1 MKKTLFIKNAA
12 ILTVTSII
20 LRVLGIVFKVW
31 LASRIG
37 SEGIGLYHLI
47 FSVFVLASAFA
58 SAGIPTAVTR
68 MIAEAFAK
76 NDTNA
81 VFRIIKRATAICLLF
96 SLVSF
101 VFVRVFSNYICLNI
115 LHDIRALPSLKIMC
129 FSLPFMA
136 CSAVLKSYFF
146 ARRKITVNSVSVI
159 LEQLLR
165 IVLCFFVVTKFAN
178 NGIAP
183 ATAAVILADTLSE
196 AVSFI
201 FTLICFMYDK
211 KKLVI
216 NSANAPVKS
225 ETKELLRISFP
236 LLISRYCTSFLRT
249 GENIL
254 VPKTLSSTLSYSTA
268 LSRFGAVKGMALPV
282 LFFPSSILN
291 ALSAL
296 LLPEMSEAVAK
307 NKPFIIKNAVK
318 KTLQTTWLL
327 GVIFG
332 AVFFFCGENI
342 GRIVYKD
349 TVSGELIKIL
359 SVIVPLMY
367 LDSICDGILKGLD
380 QQTYTFFTAL
390 ADSLLRIILILLF
403 VPKFSMNG
411 FLGIMI
417 FSNVFTCF
425 LHVGKLLK
433 LTGLKPKPFK
443 DMILP
448 IICAV
453 LICYF
458 CYTFLSFLTQPV
470 IFTAVFALFSCVLFA
485 AAAVIFKIVDIHDY
499 I

>member
-12 ILTVTSII
+12 ILTATSIL
-20 LRVLGIVFKVW
+20 LRVLGIIFKVW

-68 MIAEAFAK
+68 MISEAFAK

-81 VFRIIKRATAICLLF
+81 VFRIIKRATFICLSF
-96 SLVSF
+96 SLISF
-101 VFVRVFSNYICLNI
+101 FVVNTFSKTICLNI

-136 CSAVLKSYFF
+136 CSAVFKSYFF
-146 ARRKITVNSVSVI
+146 ARRNISINSIAII
-159 LEQLLR
+159 LEQVFR
-165 IVLCFFVVTKFAN
+165 ITLCFFIVTKFVQ
-178 NGIAP
+178 NGIA
-183 ATAAVILADTLSE
+183 AACAAVILADTLSE
-196 AVSFI
+196 AASFV
-201 FTLICFMYDK
+201 FMLICFLFDK
-211 KKLVI
+211 KKLTISGV
-216 NSANAPVKS
+216 STTDKS
-225 ETKELLRISFP
+225 ETKELLRISLP
-236 LLISRYCTSFLRT
+236 LLVSRYCTSFLRT
-249 GENIL
+249 GENVL
-254 VPKTLSSTLSYSTA
+254 VPKTLANTLSYSTA
-268 LSRFGAVKGMALPV
+268 LSRFGAVKGMALPI
-282 LFFPSSILN
+282 LFFPSSVLN

-307 NKPFIIKNAVK
+307 NKPYVIKNAVK
-318 KTLQTTWLL
+318 KTIQTTWLL

-332 AVFFFCGENI
+332 AVFFFSGEEI
-342 GRIVYKD
+342 GRIIYKD

-359 SVIVPLMY
+359 SFIVPLMY

-380 QQTYTFFTAL
+380 QQSYTFFTSL

-417 FSNVFTCF
+417 FSNVFTCV
-425 LHVGKLLK
+425 LHVGKLLR
-433 LTGLKPKPFK
+433 LTNLKPKLFK
-443 DMILP
+443 DVLFP
-448 IICAV
+448 VICAAT
-453 LICYF
+453 ICYF
-458 CYTFLSFLTQPV
+458 CYTFLSFLTQPI
-470 IFTAVFALFSCVLFA
+470 IFTAVFAIFSCV
-485 AAAVIFKIVDIHDY
+485 IFIATLVVFKFVDIHDY

>member
-12 ILTVTSII
+12 ILTATSII

-76 NDTNA
+76 NDTNS
-81 VFRIIKRATAICLLF
+81 VFRIIKRSTVICLLF

-101 VFVRVFSNYICLNI
+101 FIVNTFSESICLNI

-159 LEQLLR
+159 LEQTLR
-165 IVLCFFVVTKFAN
+165 IGLCFIIVAKFVN
-178 NGIAP
+178 NGIA
-183 ATAAVILADTLSE
+183 AACGSVILADTVSE
-196 AVSFI
+196 AVSFV
-201 FTLICFMYDK
+201 FMLICFAIDK
-211 KKLVI
+211 KNLAI
-216 NSANAPVKS
+216 NNDFTTEKN

-254 VPKTLSSTLSYSTA
+254 VPKTLTGTLSYSTA
-268 LSRFGAVKGMALPV
+268 LSHFGAVKGMALPV
-282 LFFPSSILN
+282 LFFPSSVLN

-296 LLPEMSEAVAK
+296 LLPEMSEAVAQ
-307 NKPFIIKNAVK
+307 NKPYIIKNAVK

-332 AVFFFCGENI
+332 AIFFFCGENI
-342 GRIVYKD
+342 GEIIYKD
-349 TVSGELIKIL
+349 SVSGELIKIL
-359 SVIVPLMY
+359 SSIVPLMY

-403 VPKFSMNG
+403 VPKFSMSG
-411 FLGIMI
+411 FLAIMI
-417 FSNVFTCF
+417 FSNIFTCV

-433 LTGLKPKPFK
+433 LTGLKIKPFK

-448 IICAV
+448 IICAL

-458 CYTFLSFLTQPV
+458 CYTFLSFLTQPI
-470 IFTAVFALFSCVLFA
+470 IFTAVFAMFSCVIFIAIL
-485 AAAVIFKIVDIHDY
+485 VVFKIVDIHDY

>member
-1 MKKTLFIKNAA
+1 
-12 ILTVTSII
+12 
-20 LRVLGIVFKVW
+20 
-31 LASRIG
+31 
-37 SEGIGLYHLI
+37 
-47 FSVFVLASAFA
+47 
-58 SAGIPTAVTR
+58 
-68 MIAEAFAK
+68 
-76 NDTNA
+76 
-81 VFRIIKRATAICLLF
+81 
-96 SLVSF
+96 
-101 VFVRVFSNYICLNI
+101 
-115 LHDIRALPSLKIMC
+115 
-129 FSLPFMA
+129 
-136 CSAVLKSYFF
+136 
-146 ARRKITVNSVSVI
+146 
-159 LEQLLR
+159 
-165 IVLCFFVVTKFAN
+165 
-178 NGIAP
+178 
-183 ATAAVILADTLSE
+183 
-196 AVSFI
+196 
-201 FTLICFMYDK
+201 MYDR

-216 NSANAPVKS
+216 NNANSPVKS

-254 VPKTLSSTLSYSTA
+254 VPKTLSDSLSYSTA

-282 LFFPSSILN
+282 LFFPSSVLN

-307 NKPFIIKNAVK
+307 NKPYIIKNAVK

-332 AVFFFCGENI
+332 AIFFFCGENI
-342 GRIVYKD
+342 GKIIYKD

-380 QQTYTFFTAL
+380 QQSYTFFTAL

-411 FLGIMI
+411 FLCIMI
-417 FSNVFTCF
+417 FSNVFTCV
-425 LHVGKLLK
+425 LHVGKLLR
-433 LTGLKPKPFK
+433 LTGLAPNPFK
-443 DMILP
+443 DIMLP
-448 IICAV
+448 IICAA